1 MNDVFKNC
9 LCLFRYFSIHDVT
22 LTIQN
27 ESFFAAITS
36 SPKYSR
42 LTAASTVILVEANA
56 LVLDESGISAL
67 FVNGVF
73 GAGVGCITESHFVE
87 NLLVF

>member
-1 MNDVFKNC
+1 MESTVSRTLHYSAEVLTRPYLLYPNRII
-9 LCLFRYFSIHDVT
+9 FRRNYI
-22 LTIQN
+22 
-27 ESFFAAITS
+27 ITS
-36 SPKYSR
+36 APKYSR

-73 GAGVGCITESHFVE
+73 GAGVGCITESHC
-87 NLLVF
+87 